1 MNKENTNSSK
11 ADKPPMD
18 EETYEMIQQLFQLVR
33 SSDAKRLQG
42 LFDKGF
48 DAPNIRDGK
57 GNTLLMLAS
66 YNEQIEMTRVLLKNG
81 GDPQIAN
88 DMGQIPLAGAAFK
101 GNLEMAKLLIEH
113 GADVNAQMAD
123 GKTPLMFAAMF
134 DRVEI
139 INLLLENGAD
149 AALKS
154 SDGATAQNMAKMM
167 GAENVRKHLEKLTES
182 QAQN

>member
-1 MNKENTNSSK
+1 MNEGNTDSAQANKS
-11 ADKPPMD
+11 PMD

-33 SSDAKRLQG
+33 SSDAERLQG

-66 YNEQIEMTRVLLKNG
+66 YNGQLEMTKVLLKNG
-81 GDPQIAN
+81 SDPQIAN

-101 GNLEMAKLLIEH
+101 GNLEMVKILIKY

-139 INLLLENGAD
+139 IDLLLENGAKLS
-149 AALKS
+149 LKS
-154 SDGATAQNMAKMM
+154 SDGATAQDMAKMM
-167 GAENVRKHLEKLTES
+167 GAENARTHLEKLSES
-182 QAQN
+182 QD